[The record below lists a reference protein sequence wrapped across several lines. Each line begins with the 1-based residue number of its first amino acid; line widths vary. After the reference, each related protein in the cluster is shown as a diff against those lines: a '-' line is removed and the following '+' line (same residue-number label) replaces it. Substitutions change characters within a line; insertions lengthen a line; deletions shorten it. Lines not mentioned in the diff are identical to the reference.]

1 MFSGCILVPEFAVLK
16 QVEYTCIVAGFEH
29 EEPGLCVCC
38 FSKLENWK
46 KNPVCMLISWF
57 E

>member
-1 MFSGCILVPEFAVLK
+1 MFSCCILVPAFAVLE
-16 QVEYTCIVAGFEH
+16 QVKYTCIVGFEH

-38 FSKLENWK
+38 FSEMENCK
-46 KNPVCMLISWF
+46 KNLVCMLISWF